1 MGFVYAAVGGM
12 TKSVSGSRGKLG
24 TASRET
30 EITHVMDM
38 RNPGPYRVLLEGGTG
53 EYEEKKSRFIATV
66 RKCENEAEASAFI
79 EEMRKKYWDARHN
92 CYAYCIGGGGE
103 LTRCSDDGEPGGTAG
118 RPMLEVL
125 LGEGIRN
132 VAVVVT
138 RYFGG
143 VLLGTGGLVRAYT
156 RAVKEGLKNCSLGWM
171 RYGQEFL
178 VSTDYNGIGK
188 LLHLLGKA
196 GVEPL
201 SSEYTDKV
209 TLVLRAPAESAE
221 SLQGEMVEATGG
233 KLEIKKLR
241 ELYFVDKEKD
251 NGI

>member
-1 MGFVYAAVGGM
+1 
-12 TKSVSGSRGKLG
+12 
-24 TASRET
+24 
-30 EITHVMDM
+30 MDM
-38 RNPGPYRVLLEGGTG
+38 RKTGAYRVLLEGGTG
-53 EYEEKKSRFIATV
+53 EYEEKRSRFIATV
-66 RKCENEAEASAFI
+66 RKCESEAEASAFI
-79 EEMRKKYWDARHN
+79 EEMKKKYWDARHN
-92 CYAYCIGGGGE
+92 CYAYCIGSGGE

-132 VAVVVT
+132 AAVVVT

-156 RAVKEGLKNCSLGWM
+156 RAVQEGLRHCSLGWM

-188 LLHLLGKA
+188 LLYLLGKA
-196 GVEPL
+196 GIEPI

-209 TLVLRAPAESAE
+209 TLILTVPAESVE

-233 KLEIKKLR
+233 NVKFEKIK
-241 ELYFVDKEKD
+241 ELYFVDKERPD
-251 NGI
+251 RI